1 MKFRYTYILILL
13 FCVFNATAQPTETI
27 YQGTVIKSGYVD
39 NASYGPYNIGFNFT
53 FFGNSYSQFY
63 VNSNGQVLFGAGS
76 TIFNDAAIPTAAL
89 PNNFIAAFWDDLVV
103 DGTGRILYTTIGA
116 APNRKLIIQCK
127 NMGFYGSPPYLGTY
141 SVILYETTNVIQ
153 VQYRLIVDNTS
164 TRAHGASASIGLENS
179 DGTIGVQYLYHTQ
192 GDIYSGKAI
201 SFTPAGSTYTTN
213 PNAFYEGI
221 FLTININLPEPG
233 IPSLLNPPQDAVISP
248 DFTFSWSDA
257 GNTSSY
263 ALLIADNSA
272 LAGATYYN
280 AGTNLSYS
288 VTGLTVGATY
298 YWGVFATNATGTTW
312 CEIKKITISNTP
324 PLSAVPQS
332 VWIEQSQEK
341 SIELQYTGG
350 DASPKTAIITSLP
363 ANGHLYQ
370 YNAGVK
376 GALISSAP
384 ATVTDPGRNVIYLAD
399 GSIGNGAG
407 NFIYK
412 IHDDT
417 GDSPEALITV
427 NVSPPGIPNLL
438 CVAKNTGIEMQF
450 DLLMANPAG
459 KESQFTVTVNS
470 TPVAITS
477 LSIKTG
483 DPYTIVGTLAT
494 PLAGTETVTIAYT
507 AGDVA
512 STQGGWLASFTVLTI
527 TLKAQTITFTT
538 NLTKKLS
545 DPPFTLSATATSGL
559 SMTYS
564 SSNLPVAT
572 IAGSTL
578 TMHSV
583 GSSDITARQAG
594 NATWAPAQYIRTL
607 IVAKGDQ
614 TITFGVLA
622 NKTYGDADFALTATA
637 SSGLSVSYTSSNM
650 AAATVTGNSVH
661 IVGAGTTVI
670 TASQAGNS
678 QWNPAISVP
687 QTLIVNKA
695 NQTITFSS
703 LPVKTYGD
711 ADFTVSATASSGLS
725 VSFASND
732 PAVATVAGNLVH
744 ITGGGSAMITA
755 SQPGNTNYNA
765 APDVPQTLTVNKSDL
780 TFTADNKTKE
790 FLAALPVFTF
800 TISGFV
806 NGDGQSALY
815 DLPSGQSTA
824 TQDSPVGDYPITLSG
839 GSDNSYNYLYVE
851 GTLTITKIAQTIT
864 FTDYPERLL
873 VQDNYN
879 LTATSTAGLTVLFES
894 TDNNIATVSG
904 NRLTGVEKGNVQI
917 RAYNEGDE
925 NYDAAETFITVEIYS
940 AFRDIMYL
948 FTPNNDGFNDL
959 WELPELASWGRCDV
973 RVFNRWGKL
982 VFTDDDYNN
991 TWNGLSDGNPVPEGA
1006 YYFIIKTANAGT
1018 VKGTVNIIR

>member
-1 MKFRYTYILILL
+1 MRLRYTYILILL
-13 FCVFNATAQPTETI
+13 FCVFRASAQPETI
-27 YQGTVIKSGYVD
+27 YPGTVIQSGYVD
-39 NASYGPYNIGFNFT
+39 DGSYGPFNIGFNFT

-63 VNSNGQVLFGAGS
+63 VNSNGQVLFGTGS
-76 TIFNDAAIPTAAL
+76 LTGIDAPIPTAAL

-116 APNRKLIIQCK
+116 APTRKLIIQCK
-127 NMGFYGSPPYLGTY
+127 NMGFYGAPAFLGTY
-141 SVILYETTNVIQ
+141 SIILHETTNVIQ

-164 TRAHGASASIGLENS
+164 TRAHGESASIGLENS
-179 DGTIGVQYLYHTQ
+179 DGTIGVQYLNHTA
-192 GDIYSGKAI
+192 GDIVTGKAI

-213 PNAFYEGI
+213 PDAYYDGV
-221 FLTININLPEPG
+221 FLTTNINLPEPG

-257 GNTSSY
+257 GYTSSY
-263 ALLIADNSA
+263 ALLISSFSD
-272 LAGATYYN
+272 LGGANYYP
-280 AGTNLSYS
+280 AGTNLSYD
-288 VTGLTVGATY
+288 VTGLTAGETY

-312 CEIKKITISNTP
+312 CEIKKITISDTP

-332 VWIEQSQEK
+332 VWVEQSQEK
-341 SIELQYTGG
+341 SFELQYTGG
-350 DASPKTAIITSLP
+350 DASTKTAIITSLP

-407 NFIYK
+407 NFNYK

-438 CVAKNTGIEMQF
+438 CVAKNAGIEMQF

-494 PLAGTETVTIAYT
+494 PLTGTETVTIDYT

-512 STQGGWLASFTVLTI
+512 SAQGGWLASFTVLAI
-527 TLKAQTITFTT
+527 SLKAQTITFTT

-545 DPPFTLSATATSGL
+545 DPPFNLSATATSGL

-564 SSNLPVAT
+564 SSNFPVAT
-572 IAGSTL
+572 IAGATL

-594 NATWAPAQYIRTL
+594 NATWAPAQNIRTL

-622 NKTYGDADFALTATA
+622 NKTYGDADFALTATTN
-637 SSGLSVSYTSSNM
+637 SGLSVSYASSNM
-650 AAATVTGNSVH
+650 AVATVTGNSVH

-695 NQTITFSS
+695 DQTISFSA

-725 VSFASND
+725 VSFASNN
-732 PAVATVAGNLVH
+732 PAVATVVGNLVH
-744 ITGGGSAMITA
+744 LTGGGAATITA
-755 SQPGNTNYNA
+755 SQAGNANYNA
-765 APDVPQTLTVNKSDL
+765 APDMPQSLIVNKTDL

-790 FLAALPVFTF
+790 FMAALPVFTF

-806 NGDGQSALY
+806 NEDGQSVLNA
-815 DLPSGQSTA
+815 LPSGQTTA
-824 TQDSPVGDYPITLSG
+824 TPDSPVGDYPITLSG
-839 GSDNSYNYLYVE
+839 GSDNSYNYFYVN
-851 GTLTITKIAQTIT
+851 GTLTITKISQIIT

-879 LTATSTAGLTVLFES
+879 LAATSTSGLTVLFES

-904 NRLTGVEKGNVQI
+904 NQLTGVEKGNVQI

-940 AFRDIMYL
+940 THRDIMYL

-1006 YYFIIKTANAGT
+1006 YYFIIKTENAGT